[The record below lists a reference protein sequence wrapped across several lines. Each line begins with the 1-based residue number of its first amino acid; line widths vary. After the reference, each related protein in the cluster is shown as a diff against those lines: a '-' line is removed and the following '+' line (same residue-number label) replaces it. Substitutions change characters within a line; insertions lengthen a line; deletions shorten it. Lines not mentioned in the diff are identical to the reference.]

1 MKDHNIEDFADVV
14 ENKLG
19 CSVANLL
26 HIQGG
31 IKVLGK
37 ITNLCQPRLYMK
49 SGCKKGIIDGWYL
62 VETKNFM
69 YIKHTYKTGFGIAID
84 TYINPKSY
92 RTYREECK
100 KIYDSYNKDNIEKM
114 PTLVIPQIVEDYIQT
129 HIINFLDSID
139 ICDKYNLSQN
149 IGVIL
154 YGAPGNG
161 KTSIAN
167 EIYKRVW
174 VKNNTF
180 QYYTV
185 DRSHIE
191 ENEIPHNRCVLLFDD
206 VDIRFLNRKEGGET
220 ANSLLRFLDGAN
232 KRLNQVRIFT
242 TNESIDNVEAAFLRP
257 GRIDRAIEI
266 KNPTRELIAEYYNQM
281 DEQVKAAIRPLEW
294 ELQVDGF
301 SFAQLAA
308 IYSFLL
314 RAVFLH
320 KSKPT
325 VKDAIEYC
333 NFNNK
338 ELVD

>member
-1 MKDHNIEDFADVV
+1 MKEYSIEDFASVV
-14 ENKLG
+14 ESKLG
-19 CSVANLL
+19 CSVADVL

-31 IKVLGK
+31 IKILGK
-37 ITNLCQPRLYMK
+37 TTKLCQPKLYMK
-49 SGCKKGIIDGWYL
+49 SACKKGIIDGWYL
-62 VETKNFM
+62 VETKNFV
-69 YIKHTYKTGFGIAID
+69 YIRHTFKTGFGAAND
-84 TYINPKSY
+84 TYINPKIY
-92 RTYREECK
+92 RTYKTESK
-100 KIYDSYNKDNIEKM
+100 KVYNSYNKTNVEKM
-114 PTLVIPQIVEDYIQT
+114 PALVMPQVVEDYIQT
-129 HIINFLDSID
+129 HIINFLDSIE
-139 ICDKYNLSQN
+139 ICDRYNLSQN

-154 YGAPGNG
+154 HGSPGNG

-180 QYYTV
+180 QYYTI

-191 ENEIPHNRCVLLFDD
+191 ANEIPHNRCVLLFDD

-242 TNESIDNVEAAFLRP
+242 TNESIDNVEKAFLRP

-281 DEQVKAAIRPLEW
+281 DDEVKGAISPLEW

-314 RAVFLH
+314 RSVFLD
-320 KSKPT
+320 KKKPT
-325 VKDAIEYC
+325 VKQAIEYC
-333 NFNNK
+333 NFNSK
-338 ELVD
+338 EFAE